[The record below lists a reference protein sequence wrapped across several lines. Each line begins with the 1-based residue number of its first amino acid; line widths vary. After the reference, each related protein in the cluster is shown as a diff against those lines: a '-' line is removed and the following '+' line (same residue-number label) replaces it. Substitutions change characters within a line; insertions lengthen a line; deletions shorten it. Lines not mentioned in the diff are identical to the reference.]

1 MTIVGDVDAEN
12 RNIGVYNK
20 NGKVGQTWDIIY
32 ADEMPDDLK
41 KGDMNKDWGFKINV
55 PFSIISNL
63 PDGRYIDLIANELVI
78 KTRNGFPSQEWYFDQ
93 KSRTIKSWRTKSYAI
108 NINGNGSTSNPL
120 LSITTTRSTWWQL
133 FKLEGDNLKN
143 VKDNRVFDVKGGKDE
158 EGNKV
163 QAYKKNGSKAQ
174 SWRIVYTTDAEKYQE
189 KGLNKERGIH
199 VNRPFY
205 IVSKMYMERCVEAV
219 GAADLRLRTMRYA
232 GSGKPQT
239 FFLDAKTQTLKS
251 NQWHDRS
258 INIEGN
264 GASRNLYMRTTNARW
279 FQLWSYDI
287 KKSALVNEK
296 GKVMEID
303 GGADKENS
311 NIAVNPYKAD

>member
-1 MTIVGDVDAEN
+1 
-12 RNIGVYNK
+12 
-20 NGKVGQTWDIIY
+20 
-32 ADEMPDDLK
+32 
-41 KGDMNKDWGFKINV
+41 
-55 PFSIISNL
+55 
-63 PDGRYIDLIANELVI
+63 
-78 KTRNGFPSQEWYFDQ
+78 
-93 KSRTIKSWRTKSYAI
+93 
-108 NINGNGSTSNPL
+108 
-120 LSITTTRSTWWQL
+120 
-133 FKLEGDNLKN
+133 
-143 VKDNRVFDVKGGKDE
+143 
-158 EGNKV
+158 
-163 QAYKKNGSKAQ
+163 
-174 SWRIVYTTDAEKYQE
+174 
-189 KGLNKERGIH
+189 
-199 VNRPFY
+199 
-205 IVSKMYMERCVEAV
+205 MYMERVVEAV

-287 KKSALVNEK
+287 KKSTLVNEK

-311 NIAVNPYKAD
+311 NIAVGDAKAETIK